1 MMKKEQLAEMNNHEL
16 LCELVYSQQ
25 MTRFYILILLAVCII
40 AAVYL
45 CVTVS
50 SAASSIKTGS
60 EALTQLSGP
69 MTEALEKLSSFDMN
83 AFNKA
88 IESFTNLLK
97 GLPFFGG

>member
-25 MTRFYILILLAVCII
+25 MTRLYILILTAVCVV

-50 SAASSIKTGS
+50 SAESTAISQSVPEGEEVAPGTVIVVNFS
-60 EALTQLSGP
+60 
-69 MTEALEKLSSFDMN
+69 TEGTID
-83 AFNKA
+83 
-88 IESFTNLLK
+88 
-97 GLPFFGG
+97 